1 MRILIAGAGEVGTHL
16 AKLLSR
22 ENMEIS
28 LMDEDPDRLGV
39 LDANYDLITK
49 RGNPTSIHDLRDLG
63 VKDCDLFI
71 SVTPHETE
79 NMTACL
85 IANQLGAKKTLA
97 RIDNYE
103 YLLPQNRK
111 FFEEMGLNHLI
122 YPEVLAAHEIVEALK
137 TNWMRY
143 HLSLCDGAL
152 ELCVVK
158 IRPGASVIGQKFQ
171 SGFFDHG
178 KYRIVAIKRENET
191 IIPKGD
197 DEIMVGDM
205 VYVICLEEDMEYMR
219 EELGKSKRE
228 IKNIIFFGGTRI
240 AQKAVQA
247 LPPGEGYNIKILE
260 KDRDLCF
267 HLSEKVSNA
276 LIINADGS
284 DMEALKEEG
293 IQDADAFVAVTDSSE
308 ANIFACLA
316 AKRFGVRKTI
326 ADVENVDYIPM
337 AEGLDIGSV
346 LNKKTMTASYI
357 YQMLLNAS
365 VLNVHNLTS
374 ADAEI
379 VEFMAKE
386 GSRIT
391 RNAIRDVG
399 LPEESTIGGI
409 VRAGEGLLVNG
420 ETQVLPGDL
429 VVVLCKSDIIKKLER
444 FFQ

>member
-1 MRILIAGAGEVGTHL
+1 MRILIVGAGEVGTHL

-28 LMDEDPDRLGV
+28 LMDEDPARLGV

-49 RGNPTSIHDLRDLG
+49 RGNPTSIHDLKELG

-103 YLLPQNRK
+103 YLLPQNKK

-143 HLSLCDGAL
+143 HLSLCDDAL
-152 ELCVVK
+152 QLCVVK
-158 IRPGASVIGQKFQ
+158 IRPGASVIGKQFQ

-191 IIPKGD
+191 IIPKGE
-197 DEIMVGDM
+197 DEVMVGDM
-205 VYVICLEEDMEYMR
+205 VYVICIKEDMEFMR
-219 EELGKSKRE
+219 EELGKNKRE

-247 LPPGEGYNIKILE
+247 LPTDEGYNIKILE
-260 KDRDLCF
+260 KDRDLCY
-267 HLSEKVSNA
+267 HLSEKISNA

-326 ADVENVDYIPM
+326 ADVENIDYMPM

-365 VLNVHNLTS
+365 VLNVHNMTS
-374 ADAEI
+374 IDAEI
-379 VEFMAKE
+379 VEFMARE

-391 RNAIRDVG
+391 RGPIRDIG

-420 ETQVLPGDL
+420 ETEVLPNDL
-429 VVVLCKSDIIKKLER
+429 VVVLCKSHIIKKLER

>member
-28 LMDEDPDRLGV
+28 LIDEDPARLGV

-103 YLLPQNRK
+103 YLLPENRK

-143 HLSLCDGAL
+143 HLTLCDGAL

-158 IRPGASVIGQKFQ
+158 IRPDAPVIGKKFL

-197 DEIMVGDM
+197 DEVMVGDM
-205 VYVICLEEDMEYMR
+205 VYVMCLEEDIEYMR

-240 AQKAVQA
+240 AQKAVQS
-247 LPPGEGYNIKILE
+247 LPSGEGYNIKILE
-260 KDRDLCF
+260 KDRDLCY

-326 ADVENVDYIPM
+326 ADVENIDYMPM

-391 RNAIRDVG
+391 RNAIRDIG
-399 LPEESTIGGI
+399 LPDESTIGGI

-420 ETQVLPGDL
+420 ETKVLPGDQ
-429 VVVLCKSDIIKKLER
+429 VVVLCKSHIIKKLER

>member
-28 LMDEDPDRLGV
+28 LMDEDPARLGV

-103 YLLPQNRK
+103 YLLPENRK

-143 HLSLCDGAL
+143 HLTLCDGAL

-158 IRPGASVIGQKFQ
+158 IRPDAPVIGKKFL

-197 DEIMVGDM
+197 DEVMVGDM
-205 VYVICLEEDMEYMR
+205 VYVMCLEEDIEYMR

-240 AQKAVQA
+240 AQKAVQS
-247 LPPGEGYNIKILE
+247 LPSGEGYNIKILE
-260 KDRDLCF
+260 KDRDLCY

-326 ADVENVDYIPM
+326 ADVENIDYMPM

-391 RNAIRDVG
+391 RNAIRDIG
-399 LPEESTIGGI
+399 LPDESTIGGI

-420 ETQVLPGDL
+420 DTKVLPGDQ
-429 VVVLCKSDIIKKLER
+429 VVVLCKSHIIKKLER